1 MKDFQTR
8 KNKESFIYSP
18 LSLLVL
24 FFVLLI
30 FVYKLI
36 NLSEKARETHK
47 KRLATFDQ
55 VQSLKDRE
63 NKLESSIEKLHTE
76 EGTEETLRDKYH
88 LVKSGEKMVVIVDEE
103 EKQSENIKE
112 KDDGFMSFWGNLID

>member
-18 LSLLVL
+18 LSLLFL

-30 FVYKLI
+30 FFYNMI
-36 NLSEKARETHK
+36 NLAEKARDTHK

-63 NKLESSIEKLHTE
+63 NKLESNIEKLHTE

-103 EKQSENIKE
+103 ENQPTNTKE
-112 KDDGFMSFWGNLID
+112 KDTGFRAFFSNLFN